1 MYVLHRKKKQNEE
14 AREEAPLSLF
24 LSVTLLHEHQV
35 MECVP
40 ILADP
45 RLLRLRLS
53 RLGRGCYLLAEYHG
67 DCFHLLVIIG
77 LLLLSSPPLNLLR
90 VPLAKVPKPH
100 TARGP
105 GRLLITGPSL
115 SSLLARIACST
126 TGAHVVFCSSLCLGA
141 LNLESYS
148 KRTPRF
154 SAPSRGLFLKITLL
168 TL

>member
-1 MYVLHRKKKQNEE
+1 MYVFHRKKKAE
-14 AREEAPLSLF
+14 RRGPRRGSPLSLF
-24 LSVTLLHEHQV
+24 FSVTLLREHQV

-40 ILADP
+40 LLADP

-53 RLGRGCYLLAEYHG
+53 RLGRGCYLLDEYHG

-77 LLLLSSPPLNLLR
+77 LLLLSSPSLNLLR
-90 VPLAKVPKPH
+90 VPLAKLPKPH

-126 TGAHVVFCSSLCLGA
+126 TGAHDVFCSSSCLGA
-141 LNLESYS
+141 LNLES
-148 KRTPRF
+148 
-154 SAPSRGLFLKITLL
+154 
-168 TL
+168 